1 MGLDQRLEIR
11 GAALP
16 DVSNSRRNNSS
27 HSEQSGIFSD
37 TRIERVSMCRCR
49 RFTTVVAA
57 WFDSEL
63 PLGSPVQHSFKRR
76 TLLIDR

>member
-16 DVSNSRRNNSS
+16 DVSDSRRNNSS
-27 HSEQSGIFSD
+27 HSEQSEILSD
-37 TRIERVSMCRCR
+37 TWIERVSMCPCR
-49 RFTTVVAA
+49 RFTTVVAV

-63 PLGSPVQHSFKRR
+63 PLGSSVQHNFKRR